1 VHAGRP
7 TRKLDIVAVDD
18 KSFPWQPGTAT
29 GIGSLPGT
37 DPMEAAHIIVAELPD
52 FPHLAELPAR
62 GPGSDMIGRTAA
74 LLIDMPIETT
84 PRGWRL
90 SPERPGQDLRRARS
104 MLSSD
109 LDAMEEVLDG
119 YRGLLKVQLAGPWTL
134 AATLEQPHS
143 LKPAL
148 ADPGAVAD
156 LAVSLA
162 EGAAAHVGEVAKRVP
177 GATIVVQ
184 LDEPA
189 LPAVIEGSVLTPS
202 GLSTIRAVE
211 EEVLRERLRT
221 VLASTPA
228 YTVVHCCRDAV
239 PFGIIAGSGANGV
252 SFDLSL
258 MRRGDWDLLAE
269 VAEAPLGLLVGA
281 VPALDYLERT
291 GASRP
296 ARPLNA
302 AEQEKQARPSPE
314 RVARSVADAWRR
326 MGLPAAT
333 CAPQVVITPACG
345 LAGASPDGARAVLR
359 RVREAARILPELMEE
374 RS

>member
-1 VHAGRP
+1 
-7 TRKLDIVAVDD
+7 
-18 KSFPWQPGTAT
+18 
-29 GIGSLPGT
+29 
-37 DPMEAAHIIVAELPD
+37 
-52 FPHLAELPAR
+52 
-62 GPGSDMIGRTAA
+62 
-74 LLIDMPIETT
+74 
-84 PRGWRL
+84 
-90 SPERPGQDLRRARS
+90 

-119 YRGLLKVQLAGPWTL
+119 YQGLLKVQLAGPWTL

-162 EGAAAHVGEVAKRVP
+162 EGAVAHVGEVAKRVP

-189 LPAVIEGSVLTPS
+189 LPAVVEGSILTPS
-202 GLSTIRAVE
+202 GLSTVRAVE

-221 VLASTPA
+221 VLAATPA

-258 MRRGDWDLLAE
+258 MRPGDRDLVSELAE
-269 VAEAPLGLLVGA
+269 AAPGV
-281 VPALDYLERT
+281 
-291 GASRP
+291 
-296 ARPLNA
+296 
-302 AEQEKQARPSPE
+302 
-314 RVARSVADAWRR
+314 
-326 MGLPAAT
+326 
-333 CAPQVVITPACG
+333 
-345 LAGASPDGARAVLR
+345 LAGH
-359 RVREAARILPELMEE
+359 
-374 RS
+374 